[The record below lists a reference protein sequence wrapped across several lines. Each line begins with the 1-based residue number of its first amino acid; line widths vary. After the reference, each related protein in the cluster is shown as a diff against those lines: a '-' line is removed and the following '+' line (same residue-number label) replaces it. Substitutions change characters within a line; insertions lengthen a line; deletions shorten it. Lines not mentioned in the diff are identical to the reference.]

1 MKKIFLVLATVFAF
15 SFLPKVVVAQESDA
29 TPSSEMII
37 DESQLSEQQAIPQE
51 EFSRAKVIEIL
62 EDKNAAVGRF
72 DQPYQKVK
80 LRLETGSEVGKEIE
94 VEHGGLFAIQEEQ
107 KVKVGETVVIT
118 KTAGPTGEIY
128 YITDKYRIFP
138 LIVIFAIFFGLAVFF
153 GRVKGASAIVGLLA
167 SIFVLVKFVVPQIL
181 AGANPLTTSLGGALA
196 IAIVSLY
203 MAHGLNRRTTVA
215 LASTVITLIIAAG
228 LAMFYVSFVGL
239 SGTGSEEAIFL
250 RMGPIGA
257 IDLRG
262 LLLGGI
268 IIGALGVLDDIT
280 TSQSAAVDELQKA
293 NPNMT
298 KSELMTRA
306 LSVGREHIASLV
318 NTLAL
323 AYAGASFPLL
333 LLFSI
338 SQDIPIWLTVNSE
351 FIAEELVRTLVG
363 STALILAVPISTFL
377 AVHFLAPKRSQ
388 MALEVIEEEVVVRPR
403 RKRSTAKK
411 TSSRKS
417 KRV

>member
-1 MKKIFLVLATVFAF
+1 MKKLFVVLIALFTLLLLPGIAT
-15 SFLPKVVVAQESDA
+15 AQESDA
-29 TPSSEMII
+29 TPSSDVLI
-37 DESQLSEQQAIPQE
+37 DESQLQQQQAVPQE

-62 EDKNAAVGRF
+62 EDKNSAVGGF

-107 KVKVGETVVIT
+107 KVKVGDTVVIT

-138 LIVIFAIFFGLAVFF
+138 LIVIFAVFFGLAVIF
-153 GRVKGASAIVGLLA
+153 GRVKGASAILGLLA

-215 LASTVITLIIAAG
+215 LAGTVVTLLIAAG
-228 LAMFYVSFVGL
+228 LAMLYVSFVGL

-280 TSQSAAVDELQKA
+280 TAQAATVDELQKA
-293 NPNMT
+293 NPDMS
-298 KSELMTRA
+298 KGELMKRA

-338 SQDIPIWLTVNSE
+338 SQDIPLWLTVNSE

-377 AVHFLAPKRSQ
+377 AVNFLASKRPQ
-388 MALEVIEEEVVVRPR
+388 FAIEVIEEEVVRPR
-403 RKRSTAKK
+403 RKRTTTRKA
-411 TSSRKS
+411 SSRKS